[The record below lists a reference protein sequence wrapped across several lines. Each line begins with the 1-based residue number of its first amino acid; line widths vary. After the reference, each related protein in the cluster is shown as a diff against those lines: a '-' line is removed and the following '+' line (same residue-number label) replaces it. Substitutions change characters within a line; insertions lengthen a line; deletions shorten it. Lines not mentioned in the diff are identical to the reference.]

1 MLKEN
6 EDQLLQMPFEVMLTQ
21 IVNMPIK
28 FFIQEFGTADQELE
42 AIENFDRRINR
53 LKIPTILLERLKH
66 EFDQNYKISVQTSNQ
81 KTNASSTSLN

>member
-6 EDQLLQMPFEVMLTQ
+6 EEHLLQMPFEVMLTQ

-28 FFIQEFGTADQELE
+28 FFVQEFGSAEQELAAVE
-42 AIENFDRRINR
+42 EFDRRVSR

-81 KTNASSTSLN
+81 KTN

>member
-1 MLKEN
+1 VLKEN
-6 EDQLLQMPFEVMLTQ
+6 EEQLLQMPFEVMLTQ

-28 FFIQEFGTADQELE
+28 FFVKEFGSAEKELAAVE
-42 AIENFDRRINR
+42 DFDRRVSK

-81 KTNASSTSLN
+81 KTN